1 MKCEKLFEK
10 IDSLNEEYLQF
21 LIDVCT
27 LESPTEN
34 KECVDRVGKYFIDK
48 AKAKGWTVE
57 TQHQEISGDAI
68 AITMNPDAPGE
79 AVCFSGHTDTVHPI
93 GSFGEVP
100 VRCDEKNIYGPGVTD
115 CKGGLVASFM
125 AMDALRQCG
134 FKERPVKLLIQT
146 DEENGSRNSKKTTIQ
161 YLGEKA
167 KGCIAFLNTE
177 PAKRDSF
184 AITTRGICKYRFHI
198 TGIAEH
204 SSRCHNGA
212 SAICEAAQKIIR
224 MEKFKNPDGITCNCG
239 LIQGGSAEN
248 TVPEECSFTADF
260 RYRTQAERE
269 LIEKTVEE
277 LANTSFVEG
286 TKCSYTLASSRV
298 AMEKTQRNVELFNKV
313 HDIHLENGLG
323 DVTTIGLTGGT
334 DAADITKMGI
344 PCLDGF
350 GLIGGKIHNLGE
362 YAEIDSLAFAAK
374 RMASVAY
381 CIK

>member
-1 MKCEKLFEK
+1 MKCEKLFET
-10 IDSLNEEYLQF
+10 IDSLNEKYLQF
-21 LIDVCT
+21 LIDVCNI
-27 LESPTEN
+27 ESPTDY
-34 KECVDRVGKYFIDK
+34 KEGVDRVGRFIIDK

-68 AITMNPDAPGE
+68 AITMNPDASGA
-79 AVCFSGHTDTVHPI
+79 AVCFSGHTDTVHPV
-93 GSFGEVP
+93 GSFGEEI
-100 VRCDEKNIYGPGVTD
+100 VRCEGNIICGPGVTD

-125 AMDALRQCG
+125 AMDALERCG

-146 DEENGSRNSKKTTIQ
+146 DEENGSRNSNKTTIR

-184 AITTRGICKYRFHI
+184 AISTKGIAKYRFRV

-204 SSRCHNGA
+204 SSRCQNGA
-212 SAICEAAQKIIR
+212 SAICEAAHKVCR
-224 MEKFKNPDGITCNCG
+224 LEEFKNPDEITCNCG

-248 TVPEECSFTADF
+248 TVPEFCNFTADF
-260 RYRTQAERE
+260 RYRTKEQRE

-277 LANTSFVEG
+277 IAGTSFVKG
-286 TKCSYTLASSRV
+286 TACSYTLASSRV
-298 AMEKTQRNVELFNKV
+298 PMEITDRNLELFNKV

-323 DVTTIGLTGGT
+323 DVKTIGLFGGT
-334 DAADITKMGI
+334 DAADITQMGI

-381 CIK
+381 CIQ